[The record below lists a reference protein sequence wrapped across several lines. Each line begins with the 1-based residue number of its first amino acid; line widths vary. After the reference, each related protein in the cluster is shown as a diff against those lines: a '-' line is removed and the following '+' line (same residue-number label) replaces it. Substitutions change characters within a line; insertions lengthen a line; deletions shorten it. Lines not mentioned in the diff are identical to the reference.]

1 MGSAAKREELVPAL
15 KTNLFFSFFTMD
27 NVILNI
33 YDLLPETSTAG
44 GSRSS
49 STSQPHPPPAISS
62 LVSSWLSPLGMGAYH
77 TSIDV
82 RGFRYQFGAN
92 VGITRTASP
101 QGGGDTAD
109 SIRFVPP
116 NGSYKESIILG
127 QTWSEQGDIN
137 AIIQRMRYDKFRG
150 DMYHLVQRNCNHF
163 SETFALA
170 LVMTTELLDEGNA
183 SLKMDKFPQWVNR
196 LARIGSSLTND
207 DMTAAACDVI
217 AEARIAAGV
226 KGKVGWELST
236 TTTSSSLTSSKHNSS
251 TDKSR
256 SQQKVLT
263 EKQKAVLAKL
273 KK

>member
-1 MGSAAKREELVPAL
+1 MIFLVESSREQTSPSSEM
-15 KTNLFFSFFTMD
+15 TMD

-44 GSRSS
+44 GSS
-49 STSQPHPPPAISS
+49 STPQQQPPPAIFSS

-101 QGGGDTAD
+101 QGGGETAD

-127 QTWSEQGDIN
+127 QTWSEQGEIN
-137 AIIQRMRYDKFRG
+137 AIIQRMRDDKFRG
-150 DMYHLVQRNCNHF
+150 DKYHLVQRNCNHF

-170 LVMTTELLDEGNA
+170 LIMNNELLDEGNA
-183 SLKMDKFPQWVNR
+183 AVKLDKFPQWVNR
-196 LARIGSSLTND
+196 LARVGSSLTND
-207 DMTAAACDVI
+207 DMTAACDVI

-226 KGKVGWELST
+226 KGKVGWDLT
-236 TTTSSSLTSSKHNSS
+236 TTKTSSALTSSKNNSS

-256 SQQKVLT
+256 SQKKVLT

>member
-1 MGSAAKREELVPAL
+1 
-15 KTNLFFSFFTMD
+15 MD

-33 YDLLPETSTAG
+33 YDLLPETPTAD
-44 GSRSS
+44 GSSS

-101 QGGGDTAD
+101 QGGGETAD

-127 QTWSEQGDIN
+127 QTWSQQGDIN
-137 AIIQRMRYDKFRG
+137 SIIQRMRDDKFRG
-150 DMYHLVQRNCNHF
+150 DTYHLVRRNCNHL

-170 LVMTTELLDEGNA
+170 LIMCNELLDEGNA
-183 SLKMDKFPQWVNR
+183 SLKLDKFPQWVNR
-196 LARIGSSLTND
+196 LARVGSSLTND
-207 DMTAAACDVI
+207 DMTAACDVI

-226 KGKVGWELST
+226 KGKVGWDLTT
-236 TTTSSSLTSSKHNSS
+236 TTTSSSSSSKNNIS

-256 SQQKVLT
+256 SQKKVLT

>member
-1 MGSAAKREELVPAL
+1 MSYYP
-15 KTNLFFSFFTMD
+15 TMD

-33 YDLLPETSTAG
+33 YDLLPETPTADG
-44 GSRSS
+44 SS

-82 RGFRYQFGAN
+82 RGFRYQFGAT

-101 QGGGDTAD
+101 QGGGETAN

-116 NGSYKESIILG
+116 NGSYKESITLG
-127 QTWSEQGDIN
+127 QTAWSEQGGIN
-137 AIIQRMRYDKFRG
+137 AIIQRMRDDKFRG
-150 DMYHLVQRNCNHF
+150 NNYHLIQRNCNHF

-170 LVMTTELLDEGNA
+170 IIMPNELLDGGNDT
-183 SLKMDKFPQWVNR
+183 LKLDKFPPWVNR
-196 LARIGSSLTND
+196 LARVGSSLSLTND
-207 DMTAAACDVI
+207 DNNMTAAACDVI

-226 KGKVGWELST
+226 KGKVGWDLT
-236 TTTSSSLTSSKHNSS
+236 TTISSSLISKNSS
-251 TDKSR
+251 RTDKSR
-256 SQQKVLT
+256 LQKKVLT